1 MLNKEILI
9 QWMNARWDD
18 SVVPSLM
25 EYIRIPNQS
34 PHFDADWEAHGFMK
48 QAVMHIASWCEAQAL
63 SGFSL
68 EVIQEAGRTPLI
80 LMEIAGQ
87 TADTVLMYGHL
98 DKQPPMEG
106 WAPGLGPW
114 EPVMRGEKL
123 YGRGGADDGYAAYA
137 SLLAVKALQEQGI
150 AHPRIVILIE
160 ASEESGSMDLP
171 FYVARLKSRL
181 GTPKLVVCLDSGA
194 GNFEQLWVTTS
205 LRGNIIAKLE
215 VEVLQEGM
223 HSGAASGIVPDSF
236 RIARQLLERI
246 EQAESGRFLLPEA
259 WVDIPNERQEQAKH
273 CADVLGESY
282 LESFSWANPNSK
294 PKQPLAELLLNRTWR
309 PQMTVTGADG
319 LPPTALAGNVLRP
332 KTTLKLSL
340 RIPPTAQ
347 PDAIASALKMALE
360 KDAPAAVLVHCDIED
375 GSPGWNAPETA
386 AWLAKAS
393 QEASQAFFGHSAAY
407 FGEGGT
413 IPFMGMLG
421 AEFPKAQ
428 FLVTGVLGPK
438 TNAHGPNEFL
448 HIPMAK
454 KLSCC
459 VAYILSELGRSAC

>member
-1 MLNKEILI
+1 MLNKEELS
-9 QWMNARWDD
+9 QWMETRWDE
-18 SVVPSLM
+18 SAVPSLI

-34 PHFDADWEAHGFMK
+34 PHFDSEWEAHGFMQ
-48 QAVMHIASWCEAQAL
+48 QAVAHIAAWCEAQAV
-63 SGFSL
+63 SGFAL
-68 EVIQEAGRTPLI
+68 EIIQEPGRTPLI

-106 WAPGLGPW
+106 WSPGLGPW
-114 EPVMRGEKL
+114 EPVLRGEKL

-137 SLLAVKALQEQGI
+137 SLLAVKAIQEQGLP
-150 AHPRIVILIE
+150 HPRILILIE

-181 GTPKLVVCLDSGA
+181 GIPKLVVCLDSGA
-194 GNFEQLWVTTS
+194 GNFEQLWITTS

-215 VEVLQEGM
+215 VDVLQEGM

-246 EQAESGRFLLPEA
+246 EHAENGQFLLPEA
-259 WVDIPNERQEQAKH
+259 WVDIPEERLSQAKH
-273 CADVLGESY
+273 CAEVLGNEY
-282 LESFSWANPNSK
+282 LESLTWASAHSR
-294 PKQPLAELLLNRTWR
+294 PKQSLAELLLNRTWR
-309 PQMTVTGADG
+309 PQLTVTGADG
-319 LPPTALAGNVLRP
+319 LPPTAVAGNVLRP

-340 RIPPTAQ
+340 RIPPTGQ
-347 PDAIASALKMALE
+347 PKLISTALKTALE
-360 KDAPAAVLVHCDIED
+360 KDNPAAAVVRCDIED

-386 AWLAKAS
+386 EWLATATE
-393 QEASQAFFGHSAAY
+393 EASSAFFGHAATY

-459 VAYILSELGRSAC
+459 VAYILSEMGQGKC